1 MRPVV
6 TLMLFGLVAACSG
19 IEPDTPQMTG
29 ANEMQPR
36 PGLFSGPDG
45 EFVLVGEPSLPP
57 DEQLEE
63 EVGAGT

>member
-1 MRPVV
+1 MEGVPPPE
-6 TLMLFGLVAACSG
+6 M
-19 IEPDTPQMTG
+19 G

-45 EFVLVGEPSLPP
+45 EFVLVGPKNAAP
-57 DEQLEE
+57 DEALVP